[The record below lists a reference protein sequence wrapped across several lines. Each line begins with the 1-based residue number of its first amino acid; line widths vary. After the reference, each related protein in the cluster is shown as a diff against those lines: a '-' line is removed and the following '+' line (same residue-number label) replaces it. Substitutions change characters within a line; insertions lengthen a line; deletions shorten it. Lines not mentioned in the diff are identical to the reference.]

1 VQAQVYIVDWN
12 NTSSNYMVDVLS
24 SRFLHIGSL
33 QMLLTIM
40 LAVMIVGPAMGMMA
54 IAGKL
59 HGRISIFNCLALTAV
74 WGQSMASGFINYHI
88 SLAVAIWLFF
98 VYYAL
103 LRDKGGFILMVY
115 RAVAILI
122 TYLFHPFG
130 IILYAGLDFAL
141 LYGPKWRLTLRAI
154 LTASGNSTIAYL
166 LSAAVLLTYF
176 LLHFQNNPVGK
187 SSIKYGDFIS
197 HLVSIDRRFS
207 PIMRSGNLAHRS
219 CGSCP
224 WFMRWSGGRCRPIS
238 VCCWWR
244 WGWVWRALLIPI

>member
-88 SLAVAIWLFF
+88 PSRSRSGCSL
-98 VYYAL
+98 
-103 LRDKGGFILMVY
+103 
-115 RAVAILI
+115 
-122 TYLFHPFG
+122 
-130 IILYAGLDFAL
+130 
-141 LYGPKWRLTLRAI
+141 
-154 LTASGNSTIAYL
+154 S
-166 LSAAVLLTYF
+166 
-176 LLHFQNNPVGK
+176 
-187 SSIKYGDFIS
+187 
-197 HLVSIDRRFS
+197 
-207 PIMRSGNLAHRS
+207 IMRFCATKAASS
-219 CGSCP
+219 
-224 WFMRWSGGRCRPIS
+224 
-238 VCCWWR
+238 
-244 WGWVWRALLIPI
+244 